1 MSKHPDL
8 SELDAFAAVARH
20 RSFRKAADERG
31 VSASALSHALR
42 ALEARLG
49 IRLLNR
55 TTRSVTPTEA
65 GHQLLAT
72 LVPTLHQVADV
83 LARLTSMQEV
93 PAGKLRLNMA
103 RPAARIVFA
112 QVLAPF
118 VARYPRIQLDLI
130 TDDELTDIV
139 NGGFDAGVRFGESL
153 AGDMIAVPVGAP
165 QSFVTVASDA
175 YLTAKGIAHAPR
187 DLLEHACIARRFPS
201 GKLYAWEYQA
211 DGQPIHLSVT
221 GPLILEDDALMI
233 QAAKDGA
240 GIAYVYEEMAR
251 ADIRNGHLR
260 EILQEWKAPPSRFF
274 LYYSSRRHVPPAL
287 KALIEFIRA
296 GDLQKG

>member
-1 MSKHPDL
+1 MSNHPDL

-31 VSASALSHALR
+31 VSASALSHAMR

-65 GHQLLAT
+65 GQQLLAT

-83 LARLTSMQEV
+83 LAQLTSMQEV
-93 PAGKLRLNMA
+93 PAGKLRLNVA
-103 RPAARIVFA
+103 RPAARIVLA
-112 QVLAPF
+112 KVLAPF

-130 TDDELTDIV
+130 TDDGLTDIV

-175 YLTAKGIAHAPR
+175 YLAEKGIAHAPR

-211 DGQPIHLSVT
+211 GGQPIRLSVT

-240 GIAYVYEEMAR
+240 GIAYVYEALVRDE
-251 ADIRNGHLR
+251 IRNGHLR

-274 LYYSSRRHVPPAL
+274 LYYPSRRHVPPAL
-287 KALIEFIRA
+287 NALIEFIRA
-296 GDLQKG
+296 GDLRT

>member
-1 MSKHPDL
+1 M
-8 SELDAFAAVARH
+8 
-20 RSFRKAADERG
+20 
-31 VSASALSHALR
+31 R

-65 GHQLLAT
+65 GQQLLAT
-72 LVPTLHQVADV
+72 LLPSLHQVNDA
-83 LARLTSMQEV
+83 LAQLTSMQEV
-93 PAGKLRLNMA
+93 PTGKLRLNVA

-112 QVLAPF
+112 KVLAPF

-130 TDDELTDIV
+130 TDDGLTDIV
-139 NGGFDAGVRFGESL
+139 NEGFDAGVRFGESL

-165 QSFVTVASDA
+165 QSFVTVAADA
-175 YLTAKGIAHAPR
+175 YLAAKGTAHVPR
-187 DLLEHACIARRFPS
+187 DLLDHACIARRFPS

-211 DGQPIHLSVT
+211 DGQPIRLSVT

-240 GIAYVYEEMAR
+240 GIAYVYEELVR
-251 ADIRNGHLR
+251 DDLRHGHLR

-287 KALIEFIRA
+287 KALIEFISAREA
-296 GDLQKG
+296 A

>member
-1 MSKHPDL
+1 MSNHPDL

-31 VSASALSHALR
+31 VSASALSHAMR

-65 GHQLLAT
+65 GQQLLAT

-83 LARLTSMQEV
+83 LAQLTSMQEV
-93 PAGKLRLNMA
+93 PAGKLRLNVA

-112 QVLAPF
+112 KVLAPF

-130 TDDELTDIV
+130 TDDGLTDIV

-175 YLTAKGIAHAPR
+175 YLAAKGIAHAPR
-187 DLLEHACIARRFPS
+187 DLLEHSCIARRFPS
-201 GKLYAWEYQA
+201 GKFYAWEYQA
-211 DGQPIHLSVT
+211 DGQPIRLSVT

-240 GIAYVYEEMAR
+240 GIAYVYEELAR
-251 ADIRNGHLR
+251 DEIRNGHLR

-274 LYYSSRRHVPPAL
+274 LYYPSRRYVPPAL
-287 KALIEFIRA
+287 NALIEFIRA
-296 GDLQKG
+296 GDLRT

>member
-1 MSKHPDL
+1 MSQHPDL

-31 VSASALSHALR
+31 VSASALSHAMR

-49 IRLLNR
+49 VRLLNR

-72 LVPTLHQVADV
+72 LAPTLQQVAEA
-83 LARLTSMQEV
+83 LTQLTSLQDV
-93 PAGKLRLNMA
+93 PAGKLRLNVA
-103 RPAARIVFA
+103 RPAARAVFA
-112 QVLAPF
+112 KVLAPF
-118 VARYPRIQLDLI
+118 VARYPRIQLDLVS
-130 TDDELTDIV
+130 DDGLTDIV

-153 AGDMIAVPVGAP
+153 AGDMIAVPVGPP
-165 QSFVTVASDA
+165 QSFVTVAA
-175 YLTAKGIAHAPR
+175 PTYLAAKGIAQAPR
-187 DLLEHACIARRFPS
+187 DLLDHACIARRFPS

-211 DGQPIHLSVT
+211 EGQPIRLSVT

-240 GIAYVYEEMAR
+240 GIAYVYEELVR
-251 ADIRNGHLR
+251 DDLRNGDR
-260 EILQEWKAPPSRFF
+260 KS
-274 LYYSSRRHVPPAL
+274 VV
-287 KALIEFIRA
+287 
-296 GDLQKG
+296 

>member
-1 MSKHPDL
+1 MSNHPEL

-31 VSASALSHALR
+31 VSASALSHAMR

-65 GHQLLAT
+65 GQQLLAT
-72 LVPTLHQVADV
+72 LVPSLHQVADA
-83 LARLTSMQEV
+83 LAQLTSMQEV
-93 PAGKLRLNMA
+93 PTGKLRLNVA

-112 QVLAPF
+112 KMLAPF

-130 TDDELTDIV
+130 TDDGLTDIV

-165 QSFVTVASDA
+165 QSFVTVAADA
-175 YLTAKGIAHAPR
+175 YLDTNGIAQVPR
-187 DLLEHACIARRFPS
+187 DLLDHECIARRFPS

-211 DGQPIHLSVT
+211 DGQPIRLSVT

-240 GIAYVYEEMAR
+240 GIAYVYEELVR
-251 ADIRNGHLR
+251 DDLRNGNLR

-287 KALIEFIRA
+287 KALIEFIR
-296 GDLQKG
+296 GN

>member
-1 MSKHPDL
+1 MSNHPDL

-31 VSASALSHALR
+31 VSASALSHAMR

-65 GHQLLAT
+65 GQQLLAT
-72 LVPTLHQVADV
+72 LVPALYQVTEV

-93 PAGKLRLNMA
+93 PAGKLRLNVA

-118 VARYPRIQLDLI
+118 VARYPRIQVDLV
-130 TDDELTDIV
+130 TDDGLTDIV

-175 YLTAKGIAHAPR
+175 YLAAKGIVHAPR

-211 DGQPIHLSVT
+211 DGQPIRLSVT
-221 GPLILEDDALMI
+221 GPLTLEDDALMI

-251 ADIRNGHLR
+251 ADIQNGHLR

-296 GDLQKG
+296 GNLRI

>member
-1 MSKHPDL
+1 MSNHPDL
-8 SELDAFAAVARH
+8 SELDAFAAVARY

-31 VSASALSHALR
+31 VSASALSHAMR

-65 GHQLLAT
+65 GQQLLAT

-83 LARLTSMQEV
+83 LAQLTSMQEV
-93 PAGKLRLNMA
+93 PAGKLRLNVA

-112 QVLAPF
+112 KVLAPF

-130 TDDELTDIV
+130 TDDGLTDIV

-175 YLTAKGIAHAPR
+175 YLAAKGIAHAPR
-187 DLLEHACIARRFPS
+187 DLLEHSCIARRFPS
-201 GKLYAWEYQA
+201 GKFYAWEYQA
-211 DGQPIHLSVT
+211 DGQPIRLSVT

-240 GIAYVYEEMAR
+240 GIAYVYEELAR
-251 ADIRNGHLR
+251 DEIRNGHPR

-274 LYYSSRRHVPPAL
+274 LYYPSRRHVPPAL
-287 KALIEFIRA
+287 SALIEFIRA
-296 GDLQKG
+296 GDLRS

>member
-1 MSKHPDL
+1 MSHSPDL

-31 VSASALSHALR
+31 VSASALSHAMR

-49 IRLLNR
+49 VRLLNR

-65 GHQLLAT
+65 GHHLLAT
-72 LVPTLHQVADV
+72 LTPTLHQVADA
-83 LARLTSMQEV
+83 LAQLTSMQPV
-93 PAGKLRLNMA
+93 PTGKLRLNVA

-112 QVLAPF
+112 EVLAPF
-118 VARYPRIQLDLI
+118 VARYPRIQLDLV
-130 TDDELTDIV
+130 TDDGLTDIV
-139 NGGFDAGVRFGESL
+139 DGGFDAGVRFGESL

-165 QSFVTVASDA
+165 QSFVTVAAQA
-175 YLTAKGIAHAPR
+175 YLADQGIPHAPR
-187 DLLEHACIARRFPS
+187 DLLDHRCIARRFPS
-201 GKLYAWEYQA
+201 GKFYAWEYQSA
-211 DGQPIHLSVT
+211 GQPVRLSVN

-240 GIAYVYEEMAR
+240 GVAYVYEELAR
-251 ADIRNGHLR
+251 EEIRNGHLR

-274 LYYSSRRHVPPAL
+274 LYYPSRRHVPPAL

-296 GDLQKG
+296 DACER

>member
-1 MSKHPDL
+1 MSNRPDL

-31 VSASALSHALR
+31 VSASALSHAMR

-65 GHQLLAT
+65 GQQLLAT
-72 LVPTLHQVADV
+72 LVPTLNQVNEA
-83 LARLTSMQEV
+83 LAQLTSMQEV
-93 PAGKLRLNMA
+93 PAGKLRLNVA
-103 RPAARIVFA
+103 RPAARVVFA
-112 QVLAPF
+112 KVLAPF

-130 TDDELTDIV
+130 TDDGLTDIV
-139 NGGFDAGVRFGESL
+139 SGGFDAGVRFGESL

-175 YLTAKGIAHAPR
+175 YLAANGIAHAPR

-211 DGQPIHLSVT
+211 DRQPIRLSVT

-240 GIAYVYEEMAR
+240 GIAYVYEELAR
-251 ADIRNGHLR
+251 DDIRNGHLR

-287 KALIEFIRA
+287 SALIEFIRA
-296 GDLQKG
+296 GDVRT

>member
-1 MSKHPDL
+1 MSNHPDL

-31 VSASALSHALR
+31 VSASALSHAMR

-65 GHQLLAT
+65 GQQLLAT
-72 LVPTLHQVADV
+72 LVPTLNQVNEA
-83 LARLTSMQEV
+83 LAQLTSMQEV
-93 PAGKLRLNMA
+93 PAGKLRLNVA
-103 RPAARIVFA
+103 RPAARVVFA
-112 QVLAPF
+112 KVLAPF

-130 TDDELTDIV
+130 TDDGLTDIV
-139 NGGFDAGVRFGESL
+139 SGGFDAGVRFGESL

-175 YLTAKGIAHAPR
+175 YLAANGIAHAPR

-211 DGQPIHLSVT
+211 DGQPIRLSVT

-240 GIAYVYEEMAR
+240 GIAYVYEELVR
-251 ADIRNGHLR
+251 DDIRNGHLR

-287 KALIEFIRA
+287 SALIEFIRA
-296 GDLQKG
+296 GEVRT

>member
-1 MSKHPDL
+1 MSNHPEL

-31 VSASALSHALR
+31 VSASALSHAMR

-65 GHQLLAT
+65 GQQLLAT
-72 LVPTLHQVADV
+72 LVPTLNQVNEA
-83 LARLTSMQEV
+83 LAQLTSMQEV
-93 PAGKLRLNMA
+93 PAGKLRLNVA

-112 QVLAPF
+112 KVLAPF

-130 TDDELTDIV
+130 TDDGLTDIV
-139 NGGFDAGVRFGESL
+139 SGGFDAGVRFGENL

-211 DGQPIHLSVT
+211 DGQPIRLSVT

-240 GIAYVYEEMAR
+240 GIAYVYEELAR
-251 ADIRNGHLR
+251 DDIRNGHLR

-287 KALIEFIRA
+287 SALIEFIRA
-296 GDLQKG
+296 GDVQT

>member
-1 MSKHPDL
+1 MSNHPDL

-31 VSASALSHALR
+31 VSASALSHAMR

-65 GHQLLAT
+65 GQQLLAT

-83 LARLTSMQEV
+83 LAQLTSMQEV
-93 PAGKLRLNMA
+93 PAGKLRLNVA
-103 RPAARIVFA
+103 RPAARIVLA
-112 QVLAPF
+112 KVLAPF

-130 TDDELTDIV
+130 TDDGLIDIV

-175 YLTAKGIAHAPR
+175 YLAEKGIAHAPR

-211 DGQPIHLSVT
+211 GGQPIRLSVT

-240 GIAYVYEEMAR
+240 GIAYVYEALAR
-251 ADIRNGHLR
+251 DEIRHGHLR
-260 EILQEWKAPPSRFF
+260 EILQEWKTPPSRFF
-274 LYYSSRRHVPPAL
+274 LYYPSRRHVPPAL
-287 KALIEFIRA
+287 NALIEFIRA
-296 GDLQKG
+296 GDLRT